1 MLLWGDPFDFL
12 GYEAQLLE
20 QQKTIIL
27 HQSLA
32 SEKAADQARVQVRSY
47 QQSGEQHRSDELK
60 QWAGNKERGIQK
72 AINEKREFAHDPPYR
87 TEQFP
92 LIQDLPFHRFH
103 RTPT

>member
-1 MLLWGDPFDFL
+1 MWRNPFDFQ
-12 GYEAQLLE
+12 GYETQLLE

-32 SEKAADQARVQVRSY
+32 SEKAAHQARVQMSLY
-47 QQSGEQHRSDELK
+47 QRSGEQHRSDELK
-60 QWAGNKERGIQK
+60 QWAGNEERGIQK
-72 AINEKREFAHDPPYR
+72 AINEKREFARDPPWL

-92 LIQDLPFHRFH
+92 LIQDLPFHRFR